1 MEEVLTPC
9 RQKYQKV
16 EHKIEMLAQSKLQN
30 LSESTLKQTQDKI
43 DKLEKRV
50 AD

>member
-1 MEEVLTPC
+1 MEEVFSPC

-16 EHKIEMLAQSKLQN
+16 EQKIELLAQSKLQN
-30 LSESTLKQTQDKI
+30 ISDNTLRQTQDKI
-43 DKLEKRV
+43 DRLEKRV

>member
-16 EHKIEMLAQSKLQN
+16 EQKIEQLAQSKLQN
-30 LSESTLKQTQDKI
+30 LSDTTLRHTQDKI
-43 DKLEKRV
+43 DRLEKRV